1 MFLFKKTEKDWPHH
15 SDNQCHINAFTLI
28 VDVMVHGCAV
38 SHSMHCADPR
48 LSDTAAA
55 ADNAVQGA
63 AVLGLHRLHT
73 ELGVHFALSAVKC
86 HMSHS

>member
-1 MFLFKKTEKDWPHH
+1 
-15 SDNQCHINAFTLI
+15 
-28 VDVMVHGCAV
+28 
-38 SHSMHCADPR
+38 MHCTDLC
-48 LSDTAAA
+48 LSDAAAA

-63 AVLGLHRLHT
+63 AVPGSHRLHT